1 MRQRKIVLRLDTLAA
16 FDEDLARLLAADVDL
31 TPLNYVIGVLLK
43 GKKLNP
49 IYYDHPLQ
57 TRFQGYRA
65 CHIEDDWLLIYEID
79 KRVLRLIATGTH
91 AELFDR

>member
-1 MRQRKIVLRLDTLAA
+1 MLRLDTLLA

-31 TPLNYVIGVLLK
+31 TPLNYVIGVPLK

-49 IYYDHPLQ
+49 IYNDHPLQ
-57 TRFQGYRA
+57 TRFQGYRE
-65 CHIEDDWLLIYEID
+65 CHIEDDWLLIYAID